1 MASTTAPTT
10 FSLLHSATASTS
22 RTRASLSHVS
32 LPSSLKPTALRRL
45 GFSAADPLL
54 ALQVASK
61 VRSFGSG
68 KGVRGVVAMAKKS
81 VGDLSAA
88 ELKGKKVFV
97 RADLNVPLDDS
108 QNITDDTRIRAA
120 IPTIKHLIENGA
132 KVILSSHLGRPK
144 GVTPKFSLA
153 PLVPRLSELLGIQVV
168 KAEDSIGPEVEK
180 LVASLPE
187 GGVLLLENVRFYKE
201 EEKNDPEHAKKLAA
215 LADLFV
221 NDAFGTAHRAHAS
234 TEGVTKFLRPSVAG
248 FLLQKEL
255 DYLVGAVSSPK
266 RPFAAIVGG
275 SKVSSKIGVI
285 ESLLEKVDILL
296 LGGGM
301 IFTFYKAQGLSVGSS
316 LVEEDKL
323 ELATSLMAK
332 AKAKGV
338 SLLLPTDV
346 VIADKFAPD
355 ANSKIVP
362 ASSIPDGW
370 MGLDIGPDSI
380 KTFNDALD
388 TTKTIIWNGP
398 MGVFEFDKFAEGTEV
413 CRNFFSFRIFTC
425 SVLIY
430 AVPICIF
437 LQMHTVSRKVVL
449 ECSKLHI

>member
-1 MASTTAPTT
+1 MASATAPTT
-10 FSLLHSATASTS
+10 LSLLPTTKSSSGQSVAPSPS
-22 RTRASLSHVS
+22 RVQLSS
-32 LPSSLKPTALRRL
+32 FLGARPLRRL
-45 GFSAADPLL
+45 GFAAADPLL
-54 ALQVASK
+54 AVQVASK
-61 VRSFGSG
+61 VRSVSG
-68 KGVRGVVAMAKKS
+68 RGMRGVVSMAKKS
-81 VGDLSAA
+81 VGDLSAE
-88 ELKGKKVFV
+88 ELKGKK
-97 RADLNVPLDDS
+97 
-108 QNITDDTRIRAA
+108 
-120 IPTIKHLIENGA
+120 
-132 KVILSSHLGRPK
+132 GRPK
-144 GVTPKFSLA
+144 GVTPKYSLA
-153 PLVPRLSELLGIQVV
+153 PLVPRLSELIGIEVI

-180 LVASLPE
+180 LVASLPD

-215 LADLFV
+215 LADLYV

-234 TEGVTKFLRPSVAG
+234 TEGVTKYLKPSVAG

-255 DYLVGAVSSPK
+255 DYLVGAVSTPK

-323 ELATSLMAK
+323 ELATTLIAK

-338 SLLLPTDV
+338 SLLLPSDV

-355 ANSKIVP
+355 ANSQIVP
-362 ASSIPDGW
+362 ASAIPDGW

-388 TTKTIIWNGP
+388 TTKTVIWNGP
-398 MGVFEFDKFAEGTEV
+398 MGVFEFDKFAVGTEAIAKKLADLSGKGV
-413 CRNFFSFRIFTC
+413 TTIIGGGD
-425 SVLIY
+425 SVAAVEKVGVADVMSHISTGGGASLELLEGKELPGVLALDE
-430 AVPICIF
+430 AVP
-437 LQMHTVSRKVVL
+437 VAV
-449 ECSKLHI
+449 